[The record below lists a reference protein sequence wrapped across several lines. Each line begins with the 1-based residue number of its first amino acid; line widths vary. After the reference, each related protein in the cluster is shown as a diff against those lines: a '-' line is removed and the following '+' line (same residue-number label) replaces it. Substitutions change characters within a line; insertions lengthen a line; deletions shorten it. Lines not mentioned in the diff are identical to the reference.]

1 MEFITKLKEW
11 GSSITELGIIVIAL
25 AVILQILFGSAT
37 TPFLGVDVISNIT
50 NVVAQLGNQGLIGLV
65 SIAVIAWIFTR
76 KN

>member
-11 GSSITELGIIVIAL
+11 GRSITELGIIVIAL
-25 AVILQILFGSAT
+25 TVILQILFGSAT

-50 NVVAQLGNQGLIGLV
+50 NVVAQLGSQGLVGLV
-65 SIAVIAWIFTR
+65 AIGAIAWIFTR

>member
-11 GSSITELGIIVIAL
+11 GSSITELGVILIAL

-50 NVVAQLGNQGLIGLV
+50 NVVAQLGSQGLVGLV
-65 SIAVIAWIFTR
+65 AIGVIACIFTR

>member
-50 NVVAQLGNQGLIGLV
+50 NVVAQLGNQGLIGLG

>member
-11 GSSITELGIIVIAL
+11 GSSITELGVILIAL

-50 NVVAQLGNQGLIGLV
+50 NVVAQLGSQGLVGLIAIG
-65 SIAVIAWIFTR
+65 VIAWIFTR

>member
-11 GSSITELGIIVIAL
+11 GSSITELGVILIAL

-50 NVVAQLGNQGLIGLV
+50 NVVAQLGSQGLVGLV
-65 SIAVIAWIFTR
+65 AIGVIAWIFTR